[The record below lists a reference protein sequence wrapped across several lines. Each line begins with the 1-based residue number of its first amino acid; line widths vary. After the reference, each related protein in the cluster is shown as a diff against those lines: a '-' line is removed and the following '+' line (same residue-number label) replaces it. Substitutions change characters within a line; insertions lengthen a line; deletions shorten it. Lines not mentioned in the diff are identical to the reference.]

1 MSIVRYR
8 MVSLSLVIE
17 VLPLIRKGRESAK
30 SPTPYA
36 GPNRFR
42 FEVWAV
48 PTLSIRR
55 CSLSLLSIIAMTP

>member
-42 FEVWAV
+42 FEGLGSAHSQH
-48 PTLSIRR
+48 PTMLPCR
-55 CSLSLLSIIAMTP
+55 CPRS